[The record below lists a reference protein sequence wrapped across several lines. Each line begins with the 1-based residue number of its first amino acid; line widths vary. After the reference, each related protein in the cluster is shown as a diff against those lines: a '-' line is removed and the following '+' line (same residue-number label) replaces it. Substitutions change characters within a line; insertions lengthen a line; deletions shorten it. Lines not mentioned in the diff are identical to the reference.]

1 MTEEQIQEVSVKILR
16 LNTGEDIIGA
26 CLMDDEHGC
35 VGVENPM
42 KIHLKRTTA
51 VGQSMLF
58 MMPWLPLE
66 IIEDNYATINY
77 EDIITVVE
85 PKKNLVEHYN
95 NTIEEIEAKIHEEEK
110 IETED
115 DNDVDED
122 TMQEMLNALRES
134 KKNKLH

>member
-1 MTEEQIQEVSVKILR
+1 
-16 LNTGEDIIGA
+16 
-26 CLMDDEHGC
+26 
-35 VGVENPM
+35 M